1 MSATLKISAHLCGDI
16 TSVFTYLSTTE
27 CSQYPSS
34 GSDLKSGV
42 QKGGNMWWGAQQVW
56 CGAARYAGELRPKEI
71 WELFQL
77 SFLEVLPPNHLL
89 GSSDQKEMALTPKY
103 LCFENVNLRGPG
115 WPGFGV
121 LPFFFFFN
129 FLLMPDAIKAL
140 VKEVWVLCEASTFRL
155 GQAVC
160 EMPSPPCTEASG
172 RLQGHDFGL
181 FQFCSTPLPRE
192 SRWGNHC
199 YLSCWAV
206 P

>member
-1 MSATLKISAHLCGDI
+1 MFSISQFRFWSKKRSAERRKYVVRGPTGLMWCS
-16 TSVFTYLSTTE
+16 SVCRRAE
-27 CSQYPSS
+27 
-34 GSDLKSGV
+34 
-42 QKGGNMWWGAQQVW
+42 AE
-56 CGAARYAGELRPKEI
+56 R
-71 WELFQL
+71 
-77 SFLEVLPPNHLL
+77 
-89 GSSDQKEMALTPKY
+89 
-103 LCFENVNLRGPG
+103 NLRAVSTQLPWSASSKSSPGIFGPKG
-115 WPGFGV
+115 DGLDSQVPLLWKRKPKGSRMAWVWGPAF
-121 LPFFFFFN
+121 FFFFFN